1 MMSEL
6 KRALRLLPSSFYWRS
21 TLFAM
26 LAFVVMPLILFF
38 TAEDVNGLT
47 LPVLYCGFP
56 AMFFGQQALRIE
68 MPYLARTSRHRR
80 ALATAVPAVFQFVFQ
95 LLGWC
100 MALLLLHIAGRRFAV
115 PGTRV
120 LVYGVMFLLFLLTV
134 TVGPAVSTKLGGK
147 GMVLFYIVFFA
158 IVMLLIGAS
167 VSFVGPVLFDRLPL
181 SDFAGITTLHVTLL
195 VVVGTIATSLLY
207 YAVLCALS
215 RKPVSDMMMNKI
227 K

>member
-1 MMSEL
+1 MSPIIGFGDSPMMYIGSY
-6 KRALRLLPSSFYWRS
+6 ACPHAHNFLLNIC
-21 TLFAM
+21 
-26 LAFVVMPLILFF
+26 V
-38 TAEDVNGLT
+38 ENGLIGLFIYAVFT
-47 LPVLYCGFP
+47 Y
-56 AMFFGQQALRIE
+56 I
-68 MPYLARTSRHRR
+68 YLARYENLKSDEFKAVLIACVFAIYLVFSVEAISRS
-80 ALATAVPAVFQFVFQ
+80 F
-95 LLGWC
+95 
-100 MALLLLHIAGRRFAV
+100 
-115 PGTRV
+115 
-120 LVYGVMFLLFLLTV
+120 
-134 TVGPAVSTKLGGK
+134 
-147 GMVLFYIVFFA
+147 LFYIVFFA